1 MKNLV
6 LRTVPRRERPQVGSG
21 LLHSHQVYLMA
32 LLVTSAAFKE
42 GNKNV
47 NQGLGNDCH
56 CRKQALTN

>member
-32 LLVTSAAFKE
+32 LLVPLLPSKKE
-42 GNKNV
+42 I
-47 NQGLGNDCH
+47 
-56 CRKQALTN
+56 RM